1 MDIRPSILDAI
12 GNTPLVRLA
21 RIHPPGNLVAK
32 IEYVNPGGSIK
43 DRIGLAMIE
52 AAERDG
58 LLQPGGTIVEP
69 TSGNTGVGLAMAAAI
84 KGYRLV
90 CVMPD
95 KMSQEKI
102 DGLRAYGAEV
112 HVAPTDV
119 EPDDPRSYYAVA
131 ARLVDE
137 IPGAFSPNQYSNPA
151 NPEAHYRSTGPEI
164 WEQTDG
170 QIDALV
176 LGVGTGG
183 TVTGAARFL
192 KEQKPAVQVIGV
204 DPVGSIYTARS
215 DDEVHTYLTEG
226 VGEDF
231 WPETFDPSLVDRFLR
246 VSDAAAY
253 SMSRHLATTE
263 GVLVGSSGGM
273 AVVGALEVAVEAPG
287 DLVVVILP
295 DSGRSYVSKV
305 FNDEW
310 INEHGLGE
318 RS

>member
-1 MDIRPSILDAI
+1 
-12 GNTPLVRLA
+12 
-21 RIHPPGNLVAK
+21 
-32 IEYVNPGGSIK
+32 
-43 DRIGLAMIE
+43 
-52 AAERDG
+52 
-58 LLQPGGTIVEP
+58 
-69 TSGNTGVGLAMAAAI
+69 
-84 KGYRLV
+84 
-90 CVMPD
+90 
-95 KMSQEKI
+95 
-102 DGLRAYGAEV
+102 
-112 HVAPTDV
+112 
-119 EPDDPRSYYAVA
+119 
-131 ARLVDE
+131 
-137 IPGAFSPNQYSNPA
+137 
-151 NPEAHYRSTGPEI
+151 
-164 WEQTDG
+164 EQTDG